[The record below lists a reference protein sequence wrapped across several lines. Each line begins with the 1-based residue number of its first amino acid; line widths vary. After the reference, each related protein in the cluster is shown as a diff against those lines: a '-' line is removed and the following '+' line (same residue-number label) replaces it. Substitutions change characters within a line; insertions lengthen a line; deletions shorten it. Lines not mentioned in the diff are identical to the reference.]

1 MKMNLKIVLGVCIAF
16 IITFGGL
23 YLAVNFS
30 DEDEKIDDKKD
41 FFLSQS
47 KLNENRILFLGS
59 SHVGILNMTH
69 IIKNISDKNPDITI
83 YNLAVNGDSPKF
95 RYGDLEEI
103 VRLKPEIVFY
113 GISYRD
119 FNQPSESTNS
129 QILNFDIKNYME
141 KMIPEEMKTIN
152 PQLLT
157 RNVIKTFLDDTGIIK
172 KPTYDIKPPNTP
184 FFAIGELETKISD
197 KNKLNKQLMIVLPA
211 PSKIQI
217 DYKDNE
223 KLKKFEKIIKTLQEE
238 EINVVIFTT
247 PLNKLYLD
255 ELSESTEKSL
265 KYILND
271 ISEKYGITIYEFEE
285 RYSDL
290 NIWNNVDH
298 IAYNNKSLIFSDE
311 IAEMVLQEIIS

>member
-1 MKMNLKIVLGVCIAF
+1 MNLKIVLGVCIAF

-30 DEDEKIDDKKD
+30 DEAEKIDDKKD

-47 KLNENRILFLGS
+47 KLNENRILLLGS

>member
-30 DEDEKIDDKKD
+30 DEAEKIDDKKD

-47 KLNENRILFLGS
+47 KLNENRILLLGS

>member
-1 MKMNLKIVLGVCIAF
+1 M
-16 IITFGGL
+16 
-23 YLAVNFS
+23 
-30 DEDEKIDDKKD
+30 
-41 FFLSQS
+41 
-47 KLNENRILFLGS
+47 
-59 SHVGILNMTH
+59 
-69 IIKNISDKNPDITI
+69 
-83 YNLAVNGDSPKF
+83 
-95 RYGDLEEI
+95 
-103 VRLKPEIVFY
+103 
-113 GISYRD
+113 
-119 FNQPSESTNS
+119 
-129 QILNFDIKNYME
+129 QI
-141 KMIPEEMKTIN
+141 
-152 PQLLT
+152 
-157 RNVIKTFLDDTGIIK
+157 GIIK

-197 KNKLNKQLMIVLPA
+197 KNKLNKQLLIVLPA

>member
-30 DEDEKIDDKKD
+30 DEAEKVDDKKD

-47 KLNENRILFLGS
+47 KLNENRILLLGS

-95 RYGDLEEI
+95 RYDDLEEI

-141 KMIPEEMKTIN
+141 RMIPEEMKTIN

-197 KNKLNKQLMIVLPA
+197 KNKLNKQSLIVLPA

-247 PLNKLYLD
+247 PLNRLYLD

>member
-30 DEDEKIDDKKD
+30 DEAEKIDDKKD

-47 KLNENRILFLGS
+47 KLNENRILLLGS

-141 KMIPEEMKTIN
+141 RMIPEEMKTIN